1 MMIIEVADSKVEK
14 MSSCVEEILNKG
26 GKLMH
31 MLEEL
36 NSSNYDTK
44 NYIDQDEDDYGK
56 RDYYTRRNR
65 NMKPDYYRY
74 Y

>member
-1 MMIIEVADSKVEK
+1 MMIIEVADSKIEK
-14 MSSCVEEILNKG
+14 MSSCVEEILSKS

-31 MLEEL
+31 ILEEL
-36 NSSNYDTK
+36 NSSNYDAK
-44 NYIDQDEDDYGK
+44 NYTEPDEDDYGK
-56 RDYYTRRNR
+56 RDYSIKRNR

>member
-1 MMIIEVADSKVEK
+1 
-14 MSSCVEEILNKG
+14 
-26 GKLMH
+26 MH

-44 NYIDQDEDDYGK
+44 NYMDPDDDDYGK